1 MNTASGTNPNERSEI
16 QMVLLSIAAVAAVG
30 GMVFTY
36 LSVAESSDKNE
47 KNQNICRKYA
57 RNGMI

>member
-1 MNTASGTNPNERSEI
+1 MRYYVNTASGTNPNERSEI

-36 LSVAESSDKNE
+36 LSVAGV
-47 KNQNICRKYA
+47 I
-57 RNGMI
+57 

>member
-1 MNTASGTNPNERSEI
+1 MRYYVNTARGTNPNERSEI

-36 LSVAESSDKNE
+36 LSVAGV
-47 KNQNICRKYA
+47 I
-57 RNGMI
+57 